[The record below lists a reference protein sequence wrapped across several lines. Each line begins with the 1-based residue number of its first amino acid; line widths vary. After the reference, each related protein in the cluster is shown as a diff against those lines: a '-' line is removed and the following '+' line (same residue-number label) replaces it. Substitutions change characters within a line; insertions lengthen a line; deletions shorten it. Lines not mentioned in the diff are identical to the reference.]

1 MDHENLFYGYD
12 QIICSSPCNR
22 IVPSEIRGIPIPLD
36 YRNFITRYNG
46 AHLIYDRASIDL
58 DEVHV
63 VLFSLEEII
72 SGESYTDPYG
82 RYLGSELSMRED
94 FQNTRLEIRT
104 TAEDTPY
111 DEAPKLYQS
120 FYNDH
125 LIIGYAWS
133 YWEDPI
139 RYIALLG
146 VDRDGQYFIVDDTH
160 IEHFSPFSRFWGPK
174 PYAYCWQGKDLLKL
188 LNEARSI

>member
-72 SGESYTDPYG
+72 SGERACLQVP
-82 RYLGSELSMRED
+82 GSG
-94 FQNTRLEIRT
+94 F
-104 TAEDTPY
+104 
-111 DEAPKLYQS
+111 
-120 FYNDH
+120 
-125 LIIGYAWS
+125 
-133 YWEDPI
+133 PI
-139 RYIALLG
+139 SN
-146 VDRDGQYFIVDDTH
+146 V
-160 IEHFSPFSRFWGPK
+160 FS
-174 PYAYCWQGKDLLKL
+174 
-188 LNEARSI
+188 ARSTLCAR